1 MTHDKLMIAGE
12 MYHIFKHYS
21 VKADAKAYAEVAR
34 RAGLFKSI
42 RVQELPKNHPL
53 HSGGKYVL
61 AVRGVSRDLKGLS
74 AEALMKEIG
83 APKRIEY
90 SKRTG
95 KIKGW

>member
-1 MTHDKLMIAGE
+1 MTEKLIIAGE

-34 RAGLFKSI
+34 RAGLFKKI
-42 RVQELPKNHPL
+42 RVHELPKNHPL
-53 HSGGKYVL
+53 HGGGKWVL
-61 AVRGVSRDLKGLS
+61 AVRGVVRDVSGLTAAS
-74 AEALMKEIG
+74 LAKEIK

-95 KIKGW
+95 KVKGW

>member
-1 MTHDKLMIAGE
+1 MTEKLIIAGE

-53 HSGGKYVL
+53 HGGGKYVL
-61 AVRGVSRDLKGLS
+61 AVRGVVRVPTES
-74 AEALMKEIG
+74 ASEMRKNLG
-83 APKRIEY
+83 APKTI
-90 SKRTG
+90 KFDKKPG
-95 KIKGW
+95 KILNW